1 MSTSKKLLRDLI
13 ALPSVN
19 PFFLP
24 EGHPNAGEHRIAD
37 FLAASAAVAGMD
49 VDFQPVFGRP
59 RSNLLAR
66 LTPSGKVRQR
76 IVLAPHM
83 DTVDAANDGQFMPVE
98 KNGRMYGRGACDTKG
113 SIAAMFS
120 AVRELAVSGWRS
132 NGTEIVFAALVD
144 EEKSQAG
151 SRALAN
157 SGFQADLAI
166 VGEPTQLKVV
176 TAHKG
181 SIYLRLETKGKAAH
195 GSCPHLGRNAVLEMA
210 RVVELLEGEYVQ
222 LLNNRTHSLLG
233 HPTVNVGFIQGGV
246 QANIVPAAC
255 SILADRRTI
264 PGEKESEVLAEVRN
278 LLKSHGLKATVISAK
293 ESACLPLETSP
304 SVPLV
309 KQFMG
314 AAGQSQPIGAQ
325 YFCDAAI
332 LSSKGIPSVVFGPGG
347 IAQAHTDDEW
357 ISLESLERG
366 TRVLGR
372 FLKSL
377 EPKTS

>member
-144 EEKSQAG
+144 EEKGQAG

-255 SILADRRTI
+255 WILADRRTI

-314 AAGQSQPIGAQ
+314 AAGQSEPIGAQ

-366 TRVLGR
+366 TRVVGR

>member
-233 HPTVNVGFIQGGV
+233 HPTVNVGGV